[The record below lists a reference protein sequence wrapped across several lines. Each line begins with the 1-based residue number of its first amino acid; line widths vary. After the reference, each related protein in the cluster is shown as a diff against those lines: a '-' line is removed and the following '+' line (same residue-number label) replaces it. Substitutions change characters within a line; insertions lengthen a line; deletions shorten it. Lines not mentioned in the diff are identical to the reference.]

1 MRGSSFLFT
10 AGAAVLVV
18 IVWLSV
24 LTGLDAEA
32 VAQEVRGAGS
42 FGPLGLGVLL
52 ILQCVV
58 APLPSE
64 PLMVAAGFVYGAGIG
79 FGISWIS
86 VVLGA
91 SVCFGLSR
99 RLGRPFAIKFV
110 SPAHLATLD
119 TYASDR
125 GRTATFLTVLSLRL
139 FAFTSFDILSYA
151 CGLIGFPFRWFLLA
165 TALGALPKVFA
176 FTYFGANVG
185 GRLWWLDAAILAGM
199 LGILLV
205 PWIGRRWRRLHAR
218 STCS

>member
-1 MRGSSFLFT
+1 
-10 AGAAVLVV
+10 
-18 IVWLSV
+18 
-24 LTGLDAEA
+24 
-32 VAQEVRGAGS
+32 
-42 FGPLGLGVLL
+42 VLL

-64 PLMVAAGFVYGAGIG
+64 PLMVAAGFVYGARIG

-91 SVCFGLSR
+91 SACFGLSR
-99 RLGRPFAIKFV
+99 RLGRPFASRFV

-119 TYASDR
+119 TYAGER
-125 GRTATFLTVLSLRL
+125 GRAATFLLVLSLRL
-139 FAFTSFDILSYA
+139 FAFTSFDIVSYA

-165 TALGALPKVFA
+165 TAIGALPKVFA

-185 GRLWWLDAAILAGM
+185 GRLWWVDAAILTGM
-199 LGILLV
+199 FGILLV
-205 PWIGRRWRRLHAR
+205 PWIGRRWRCQRAR